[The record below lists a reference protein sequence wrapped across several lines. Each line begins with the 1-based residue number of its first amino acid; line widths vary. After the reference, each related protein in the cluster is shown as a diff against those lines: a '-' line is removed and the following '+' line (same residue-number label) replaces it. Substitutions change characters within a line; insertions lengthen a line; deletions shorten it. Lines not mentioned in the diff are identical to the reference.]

1 MIRVNGSNCE
11 EIIKREGLM
20 EGILTYGRM
29 IKFSHTVFALPFA
42 MSAVVLALRQHPMSL
57 ADILWIFLAMVA
69 ARSAAMGFN
78 RIADAAIDARN
89 PRTSGREIPAG
100 RLSKRAAVCFTLL
113 FAGLFILA
121 AAMLGRLCL
130 YLSLPVLALLF
141 FYSYTKRFT
150 SLCHLYLGFAISL
163 APLGAWIAVTKTF
176 AWSALFLPLALMTY
190 IAGFDILYACQ
201 DADFDAREGLFSIP
215 VQFGVKRALF
225 IAALLHLISFG
236 FFFMIYIVFH
246 MNVIFL
252 VTVAIIGLLLIIE
265 HRMVKPDDLRH
276 INIAFFHI
284 NSIISIILFAGVLAD
299 ELVTRWI

>member
-176 AWSALFLPLALMTY
+176 AWPALFLPLALMTY